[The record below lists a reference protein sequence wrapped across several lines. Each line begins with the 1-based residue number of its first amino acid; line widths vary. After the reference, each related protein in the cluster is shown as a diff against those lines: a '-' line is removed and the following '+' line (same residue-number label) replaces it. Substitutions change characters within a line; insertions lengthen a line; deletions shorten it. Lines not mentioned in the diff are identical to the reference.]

1 MKDNGTLA
9 MRPQNRM
16 QLAKDYKMKLLKSLE
31 HGKAPKEKLSKSK
44 ATTKKAAKKK
54 ASKKRA

>member
-1 MKDNGTLA
+1 
-9 MRPQNRM
+9 M